1 MFLAAIT
8 LSAKAVYCESY
19 VKKKTYSL
27 VFIALNSICCLIV
40 ALLCSR

>member
-19 VKKKTYSL
+19 VKKKKNIQL
-27 VFIALNSICCLIV
+27 SIYCTE
-40 ALLCSR
+40 

>member
-19 VKKKTYSL
+19 VKKKNIQL
-27 VFIALNSICCLIV
+27 SIYCTE
-40 ALLCSR
+40 